1 MIRKLVVVMTSLSVF
16 LSSTFLLMSNSEAKT
31 TKKTATPI
39 PSPSPKWP
47 PVGFIGKDGV
57 FATIPTNKELIGI
70 LSAKTTLASDVKLCK
85 EYACGAVTV
94 AAEKSCQ
101 WWEVRSVIYRADGE
115 NKVAVGKLF
124 TISKGT
130 NAQEIKTILMV
141 SREPLADGITVGGI
155 RVFCQR
161 GATIVPY
168 PSNSYEP
175 ISN

>member
-1 MIRKLVVVMTSLSVF
+1 MFAFVVFTSLF
-16 LSSTFLLMSNSEAKT
+16 LSSSLYSVSVTEAKT
-31 TKKTATPI
+31 PQKTATPI
-39 PSPSPKWP
+39 PSPPAQWP
-47 PVGFIGKDGV
+47 PIGFVGKDGV
-57 FATIPTNKELIGI
+57 YATIPTNKELIGI

-85 EYACGAVTV
+85 QYACGAVTV

-101 WWEVRSVIYRADGE
+101 WWEVRSVIYRAEGE

-124 TISKGT
+124 TISKGS
-130 NAQEIKTILMV
+130 NGQEIKTILMV
-141 SREPLADGITVGGI
+141 SREPLADGISVGGI